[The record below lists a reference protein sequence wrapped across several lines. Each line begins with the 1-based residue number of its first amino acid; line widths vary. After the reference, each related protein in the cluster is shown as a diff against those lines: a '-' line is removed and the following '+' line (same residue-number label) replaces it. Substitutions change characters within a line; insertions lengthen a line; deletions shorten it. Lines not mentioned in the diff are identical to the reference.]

1 MFGGKKKELDNPV
14 PLDRVRA
21 MSRTGMSD
29 KDIIKQLKS
38 EGYSYNEIEKAML
51 QSVKEGVSNEP
62 FAQPY
67 RSPSES
73 GFEVPSQLSLP
84 TFDEDTGDKQVQ
96 DILNDMKPGTLE
108 GEASPEVVMEEL
120 IEEIVQEKVSKTEE
134 RMKQMENTI
143 SLLKTEVKHSE
154 DMFITAPSERGL
166 PKDAEDKIEELEARI
181 GGLEKAFKQFL
192 PSLTKNI
199 EELADMIHE
208 MKERKIEAE
217 AA

>member
-1 MFGGKKKELDNPV
+1 MFGGKKKEMDRPV

-29 KDIIKQLKS
+29 RDIIKQLKS

-62 FAQPY
+62 FSQPMTQ
-67 RSPSES
+67 
-73 GFEVPSQLSLP
+73 GGGGAEVPRQLSLP
-84 TFDEDTGDKQVQ
+84 VFEEEQGDREAQ
-96 DILNDMKPGTLE
+96 DILNEIRPEGLE
-108 GEASPEVVMEEL
+108 GEVSPDVVMEEL
-120 IEEIVQEKVSKTEE
+120 IEEIVQEKVAKTNE
-134 RMKQMENTI
+134 RVKQLENTI
-143 SLLKTEVKHSE
+143 AMLKAEIKHSE
-154 DMFITAPSERGL
+154 DIIVNAPSEHGM
-166 PKDAEDKIEELEARI
+166 PKEFEDKVEELEARV

-208 MKERKIEAE
+208 MKERRVEAI
-217 AA
+217 